1 MRNTAMNKSQYFIAK
16 DYLRAFDLKNIFH
29 KYVVIYAQLHCRE
42 GDDPLSNKD
51 RNELN
56 LKLQEAMNEM
66 TLLVLKMKE
75 SKQQKAELAND
86 MLPAVHTTKTS
97 TNIAQQIN

>member
-1 MRNTAMNKSQYFIAK
+1 MRNTAMNNSQYFIAK

-29 KYVVIYAQLHCRE
+29 KYVVIYAQLHCQSIE
-42 GDDPLSNKD
+42 EPLSNKD
-51 RNELN
+51 RYDLN

-75 SKQQKAELAND
+75 SKQEKVEPGKD
-86 MLPAVHTTKTS
+86 MHPTVHVTKQPCEYHTT
-97 TNIAQQIN
+97 N